1 MDVILLERIPRLG
14 QMGDTV
20 RVKDGYARNYLLP
33 QGKALRSTPENLERF
48 ENERTQLEA
57 RNLER
62 RQEAEAVSEKL
73 DGQAVILIRQA
84 GTNGQLYGSVTA
96 RDVAEALTGAGF
108 SVARSQV
115 LLNHPI
121 KAIGLSDVV
130 IRLHAEVDAGV
141 TVNVA
146 RSDDEAERQA
156 AGEDI
161 VASEREEDVVSAEEF
176 FEDAEIAAELEDAG
190 LDDADDAPA
199 SDGADAGESDAPGED
214 ESQA

>member
-48 ENERTQLEA
+48 ENDRAQLEA

-62 RQEAEAVSEKL
+62 RQEAEAVSGKL
-73 DGQAVILIRQA
+73 EGQSVILIRQA

-96 RDVAEALTGAGF
+96 RDIAEALTEAGF

-115 LLNHPI
+115 MLHNPI
-121 KAIGLSDVV
+121 KAIGLSDVL
-130 IRLHAEVDAGV
+130 IRLHAEVETGI

-156 AGEDI
+156 AGEDV
-161 VASEREEDVVSAEEF
+161 VASAREEDVVSAEEF
-176 FEDAEIAAELEDAG
+176 FEDAEIAAELDEGIEDS
-190 LDDADDAPA
+190 L
-199 SDGADAGESDAPGED
+199 EETGED
-214 ESQA
+214 SAAEAADSAPSDEEKSQA

>member
-190 LDDADDAPA
+190 LDAADDAPA

>member
-48 ENERTQLEA
+48 ENDRAQLEA

-62 RQEAEAVSEKL
+62 RQEAEAVSDKL

-96 RDVAEALTGAGF
+96 RDVAEALTEAGF
-108 SVARSQV
+108 TVARSQV
-115 LLNHPI
+115 LLNNPI

-130 IRLHAEVDAGV
+130 IRLHAEVESGV

-176 FEDAEIAAELEDAG
+176 FEDAEIAAELDEAG
-190 LDDADDAPA
+190 LEDIDQAPAEDTAEASDSAADD
-199 SDGADAGESDAPGED
+199 ED

>member
-96 RDVAEALTGAGF
+96 RDVAEALTEAGF

-199 SDGADAGESDAPGED
+199 SGGADAGESEAPGED
-214 ESQA
+214 GSQA